1 MSLFTKLR
9 TLSEQIEGPVAF
21 SHVCECVVLGF
32 EGDRFGVKQAVM
44 SQVLDWDNACVEE
57 DKALSGVVIGC
68 TGGVVKGMGQ
78 TDLCSPSTMDELSTT
93 FLAPSDF
100 SGELRLS
107 RWNEFSL
114 TRPCNLLLTNRQLPF
129 NLMLLRGT
137 PD

>member
-32 EGDRFGVKQAVM
+32 EGGRFGVKQAVM
-44 SQVLDWDNACVEE
+44 SQVLDWDNACVKE

-68 TGGVVKGMGQ
+68 TGGVVKRMGQ
-78 TDLCSPSTMDELSTT
+78 TDSCSPSTMDELSTT

-100 SGELRLS
+100 PKSLFVALRA
-107 RWNEFSL
+107 L
-114 TRPCNLLLTNRQLPF
+114 T
-129 NLMLLRGT
+129 
-137 PD
+137 D